1 MFNNFRDSKN
11 LLIGCLAVCFGV
23 FVLIFSTYTVVEHGL
38 KAGDISRSRNR
49 QRVSPVQRLTSEKVM
64 RCMKMLPDFQ
74 EKWRATYEWTK
85 IMHTYQDIMLNPKL
99 TWGERISGGSLVVHF
114 LRYWRSA
121 VSKIPGQT
129 LQHHFVTSE
138 THMDI
143 EISVGCLVNL
153 IGCWKDFDLADHP
166 PFIPNL
172 GSEACE
178 CLFGKLSGW
187 VVHKH
192 SQSCLGTMQIIQQQS
207 ALLNIEHDV
216 STDGS
221 AFSYRK
227 PSHNWRA
234 EDIPADALPDRAER
248 NARWAEGK
256 LAAFK
261 TVCELVAGS
270 CKLDLIADARI
281 VVPKCFLTAE
291 AAVKF
296 QTQRRRA
303 GRAHASESMTTTTV
317 ETATTDAPIDMG
329 ELEVDDAD
337 ATEVIDLTD
346 SALTDEDIG
355 FGPGSVPS
363 VGCGAGSGS
372 SSESTCDGLGD
383 ADVDEDISDEVLACC
398 LRASEVQAGSGADG
412 LTGTVVRNAVGNEG
426 MDLLRSSSYAHLAV
440 EIDELVAAEKA
451 VHAHSLK
458 RTGMTMMVEGPSP
471 DTPSTEHYVASVLSL
486 LNTKPMA
493 SPDRAVRIIRT
504 AQEQL
509 ASAPAIESGIV
520 TGSIVLV
527 LFQPGFWFGE
537 VYRYGPQTSGRGTVR
552 DWQFPIDT
560 KNLPNGAEAIRL
572 QLFWLYPIGD
582 KPDSSGNR
590 LFQLGPA
597 DHSPVEL
604 ASVIEVV
611 SMSASK
617 QNDHHV
623 YSITASEYDRLVAK
637 TEEVRASMPESA
649 GSRRDM
655 LAPASR
661 PPPSIRDVDV
671 ITLPARTTAPVQRA
685 PGKRPATRLVN
696 S

>member
-1 MFNNFRDSKN
+1 MAS
-11 LLIGCLAVCFGV
+11 
-23 FVLIFSTYTVVEHGL
+23 VLPL
-38 KAGDISRSRNR
+38 
-49 QRVSPVQRLTSEKVM
+49 VS
-64 RCMKMLPDFQ
+64 F
-74 EKWRATYEWTK
+74 
-85 IMHTYQDIMLNPKL
+85 
-99 TWGERISGGSLVVHF
+99 
-114 LRYWRSA
+114 
-121 VSKIPGQT
+121 PG
-129 LQHHFVTSE
+129 
-138 THMDI
+138 
-143 EISVGCLVNL
+143 
-153 IGCWKDFDLADHP
+153 
-166 PFIPNL
+166 
-172 GSEACE
+172 
-178 CLFGKLSGW
+178 
-187 VVHKH
+187 
-192 SQSCLGTMQIIQQQS
+192 
-207 ALLNIEHDV
+207 
-216 STDGS
+216 
-221 AFSYRK
+221 
-227 PSHNWRA
+227 RA

-597 DHSPVEL
+597 DHSPGRSL
-604 ASVIEVV
+604 
-611 SMSASK
+611 
-617 QNDHHV
+617 
-623 YSITASEYDRLVAK
+623 
-637 TEEVRASMPESA
+637 
-649 GSRRDM
+649 
-655 LAPASR
+655 
-661 PPPSIRDVDV
+661 
-671 ITLPARTTAPVQRA
+671 
-685 PGKRPATRLVN
+685 
-696 S
+696 